1 MTIGIKSASP
11 LPQPEKLIL
20 KRISIFLLVW
30 FVSAQEIDSLD
41 FKMPNFSFTPKV
53 FHHPDRVLFN
63 SRTFDLEV
71 FSDFPRDS
79 VQSISLFYKTDTVP
93 RYQEIP
99 FDPHKKRFS
108 YRYDPRKYPA
118 NKITYFFT
126 ISLTN
131 GELYGTPVDSVGQL
145 LPVTKYLWDPREYY
159 KQRASF
165 RN

>member
-1 MTIGIKSASP
+1 MI
-11 LPQPEKLIL
+11 QLIL
-20 KRISIFLLVW
+20 CTGLIFC
-30 FVSAQEIDSLD
+30 STDSLQ
-41 FKMPNFSFTPKV
+41 MPMKISDRKFSFTPKL
-53 FHHPDRVLFN
+53 FHHPQRVLFN

-71 FSDFPRDS
+71 FSDFPPNS

-108 YRYDPRKYPA
+108 YRYNPRKYPA

-165 RN
+165 KN